1 MPIVLIDKIYLYF
14 PLSCSHIFV
23 LDIIT
28 ILNIT
33 MLYDLKTRDGLLEQV
48 YDALAHETPLDA
60 IHIPHS
66 DVFYVRAAL
75 EARFKCE
82 LSLLQAEEYMK
93 EAGWTDGNP
102 GKSEEQNEGVGS

>member
-1 MPIVLIDKIYLYF
+1 MRTREMLVEKVYDCIKNNT
-14 PLSCSHIFV
+14 PLSS
-23 LDIIT
+23 
-28 ILNIT
+28 
-33 MLYDLKTRDGLLEQV
+33 
-48 YDALAHETPLDA
+48 